1 METYLDSE
9 GNKKSNLSLV
19 ARKSFQNRGNER
31 VLMSIGNFDVLSRA
45 RNEEPDTN
53 DEGLV
58 QEASG

>member
-1 METYLDSE
+1 MLIC
-9 GNKKSNLSLV
+9 
-19 ARKSFQNRGNER
+19 
-31 VLMSIGNFDVLSRA
+31 VLGNFDVLSRA